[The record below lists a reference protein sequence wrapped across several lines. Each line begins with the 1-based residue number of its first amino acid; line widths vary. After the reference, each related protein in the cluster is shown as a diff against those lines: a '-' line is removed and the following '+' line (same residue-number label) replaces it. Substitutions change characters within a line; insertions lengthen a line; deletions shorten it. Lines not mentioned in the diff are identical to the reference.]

1 MFRLSCVKRV
11 KLSESGGKMQN
22 LVRLTLIAACLCAA
36 TGTPLPAPSP
46 VARRADRSDQSEA
59 YAASEDH
66 LFNDEGFPLR
76 ASARIGDAGSNP
88 DSESRGFAGHRGQY
102 KGYRRP
108 ASPVPAELRAG
119 DQPPFNDPFSGFF
132 FDMQDMMKI
141 LRDQMSVVLSRVPP
155 KSMNGDDGPLSFVPS
170 DVRNQTTTKV
180 DFVDGHKV
188 VINDT
193 TYSNGDTNSG
203 SIFHVQIVDLLPL
216 DEDGEG
222 PSVGAPSPK
231 QPARP
236 QRPNELDSNN
246 RDVEE
251 LEDDDDEIGEDIDE
265 APKKDV
271 AKEKGKKPAVAPKPK
286 PGDKEQ
292 DTGSKGPRAESGKG
306 KEKDVEEVEVVAD
319 GVEDE
324 PEGEDIPDLEER
336 KGILLIHVH

>member
-180 DFVDGHKV
+180 DNKQQADSLLKAESRWENE
-188 VINDT
+188 IDNRIDSYQPYT
-193 TYSNGDTNSG
+193 DYQPYYNTYRPTGNYYEPQRTRQPIYNHQPGFNAHGPRYFTSRPVYNTNSPNYK
-203 SIFHVQIVDLLPL
+203 SYQQDFN
-216 DEDGEG
+216 
-222 PSVGAPSPK
+222 SY
-231 QPARP
+231 
-236 QRPNELDSNN
+236 RPNFNSFDSNN
-246 RDVEE
+246 NQFVDLSGDTKVNDFMAAQQQAG
-251 LEDDDDEIGEDIDE
+251 LIMADPDAEIIDIHKRPV
-265 APKKDV
+265 PKFQY
-271 AKEKGKKPAVAPKPK
+271 P
-286 PGDKEQ
+286 Q
-292 DTGSKGPRAESGKG
+292 YNYRNY
-306 KEKDVEEVEVVAD
+306 
-319 GVEDE
+319 
-324 PEGEDIPDLEER
+324 
-336 KGILLIHVH
+336 